1 VQQADSAVYRVH
13 DPLREPD
20 EAMNAFEAQR
30 AFEAE
35 LRAHARPDAGVAPV
49 WRRSTARM
57 ILYTELLLLDSIA
70 ILLGFY
76 VAACSRDGNWLSL
89 AGVNVGFFLL
99 PITLGTA
106 LASGTYSL
114 NCLRYPVSGVKSIF
128 SAFFFAVFV
137 VLLGSYLLTAEL
149 PLSRVQLGEGALLAL
164 TLLVI
169 GRLAFRRH
177 VRMMTGDQL
186 LDELVILDGVPLDVA
201 GGTVALDA
209 RIINL
214 SPNPRDPQMLHR
226 LGTTVVGFDR
236 VVVACTEE
244 HRAVWALLLKGM
256 NVKGEILVPQ
266 FNALGAIGVD
276 AYDGKDTLVVSQG
289 PLSMPNR
296 AKKRALDLAITLPA
310 VVALAPLMIL
320 VAIAI
325 KLESPGPVLFAQDRV
340 GRGNRLF
347 KILKFRSMRV
357 AQCDANGNVS
367 ASRADDRITKVGRFI
382 RKTSLDELPQLLNV
396 LRGDMSVVGPRP
408 HALGSRAADHYFWEI
423 DERYWHRHTLKPGM
437 TGLAQVRG
445 FRGATDRRVDLTNR
459 LQADMEYIDGWDIW
473 RDITILFKTLRV
485 IVHSNAF

>member
-1 VQQADSAVYRVH
+1 MQQAESAAVSVH
-13 DPLREPD
+13 NPLREPD

-30 AFEAE
+30 AFEE
-35 LRAHARPDAGVAPV
+35 QLRAHARSAPSAAPML
-49 WRRSTARM
+49 RRSTIRM

-76 VAACSRDGNWLSL
+76 IAACSRDGNWLSL
-89 AGVNVGFFLL
+89 AGVNVGIFLL

-114 NCLRYPVSGVKSIF
+114 SCLRYPVSGVKSIF
-128 SAFFFAVFV
+128 SAFFFSVFI

-149 PLSRVQLGEGALLAL
+149 PLSRLQLGEGVLLAL
-164 TLLVI
+164 SLVTI
-169 GRLAFRRH
+169 CRLGFRWH
-177 VRMMTGDQL
+177 VRALTRGTL
-186 LDELVILDGVPLDVA
+186 LDELVIVDGVALEVA
-201 GGTVALDA
+201 SGAVALDA

-214 SPNPRDPQMLHR
+214 TPNPRDPQMLHR

-256 NVKGEILVPQ
+256 NIKGEILVPQ

-276 AYDGKDTLVVSQG
+276 SYEGKDTLVVSQG
-289 PLSMPNR
+289 PLNMPNR
-296 AKKRALDLAITLPA
+296 AKKRALDLLITVPA
-310 VVALAPLMIL
+310 LVALAPLMIV
-320 VAIAI
+320 VAILI
-325 KLESPGPVLFAQDRV
+325 KLESPGPVFFAQDRV

-357 AQCDANGNVS
+357 ALCDANGNVS
-367 ASRADDRITKVGRFI
+367 ASRDDDRITKVGRII
-382 RKTSLDELPQLLNV
+382 RKTSIDELPQLLNV

-408 HALGSRAADHYFWEI
+408 HALGSRAANHLFWEI

-437 TGLAQVRG
+437 TGLAQIRG

-473 RDITILFKTLRV
+473 RDVTILFKTLRV

>member
-1 VQQADSAVYRVH
+1 
-13 DPLREPD
+13 
-20 EAMNAFEAQR
+20 MNAFEAQR
-30 AFEAE
+30 AFEE
-35 LRAHARPDAGVAPV
+35 QLRAYAAPKQSAMPAF
-49 WRRSTARM
+49 RRSTVRM
-57 ILYTELLLLDSIA
+57 ILYTELLLIDSIA
-70 ILLGFY
+70 ILASFY
-76 VAACSRDGNWLSL
+76 FAACMRDSNWLSL
-89 AGVNVGFFLL
+89 AGVNVGIFLL

-106 LASGTYSL
+106 IASGTYSL
-114 NCLRYPVSGVKSIF
+114 ESLRHPISGVKNIL
-128 SAFFFAVFV
+128 SAFLFSILI
-137 VLLGSYLLTAEL
+137 VLLGSYLLTTEL
-149 PLSRVQLGEGALLAL
+149 PLSRIQLGAGALM
-164 TLLVI
+164 TVVLLMA
-169 GRLAFRRH
+169 GRLVFRRH
-177 VRMMTGDQL
+177 VRAMTGDKL
-186 LDELVILDGVPLDVA
+186 LDELVIIDGVSLDLA
-201 GGTVALDA
+201 SDAVALDA

-226 LGTTVVGFDR
+226 LGTTVIGFDR

-256 NVKGEILVPQ
+256 NIKGEILVPQ

-296 AKKRALDLAITLPA
+296 AKKRALDLLITVPA
-310 VVALAPLMIL
+310 VLALAPLMIL

-347 KILKFRSMRV
+347 KILKFRSMRQ
-357 AQCDANGNVS
+357 ALCDANGNVS
-367 ASRADDRITKVGRFI
+367 ASRDDDRITKVGRFI
-382 RKTSLDELPQLLNV
+382 RKTSIDELPQLLNV

-445 FRGATDRRVDLTNR
+445 FRGATDRRIDLTNR
-459 LQADMEYIDGWDIW
+459 LQANMEYIDGWDIW

>member
-1 VQQADSAVYRVH
+1 
-13 DPLREPD
+13 
-20 EAMNAFEAQR
+20 MNAFEAQR
-30 AFEAE
+30 AFEE
-35 LRAHARPDAGVAPV
+35 QLRAHARSAPSAAPML
-49 WRRSTARM
+49 RRSTIRM

-76 VAACSRDGNWLSL
+76 IAACSRDGNWLSL
-89 AGVNVGFFLL
+89 AGVNVGIFLL

-128 SAFFFAVFV
+128 SAFFFSVFI

-149 PLSRVQLGEGALLAL
+149 PLSRLQLGEGVLLAL
-164 TLLVI
+164 SLVTI
-169 GRLAFRRH
+169 CRLGFRWH
-177 VRMMTGDQL
+177 VRALTRGTL
-186 LDELVILDGVPLDVA
+186 LDELVIVDGVALEVA
-201 GGTVALDA
+201 SGAVALDA

-214 SPNPRDPQMLHR
+214 TPNPRDPQMLHR

-256 NVKGEILVPQ
+256 NIKGEILVPQ

-276 AYDGKDTLVVSQG
+276 SYEGKDTLVVSQG
-289 PLSMPNR
+289 PLNMPNR
-296 AKKRALDLAITLPA
+296 AKKRALDLLITVPA
-310 VVALAPLMIL
+310 LVALAPLMIV
-320 VAIAI
+320 VAILI
-325 KLESPGPVLFAQDRV
+325 KLESPGPVFFAQDRV

-357 AQCDANGNVS
+357 ALCDANGNVS
-367 ASRADDRITKVGRFI
+367 ASRDDDRITKVGRII
-382 RKTSLDELPQLLNV
+382 RKTSIDELPQLLNV

-408 HALGSRAADHYFWEI
+408 HALGSRAANHLFWEI

-437 TGLAQVRG
+437 TGLAQIRG

-473 RDITILFKTLRV
+473 RDVTILFKTLRV